1 MITDWTL
8 WLEWFIKA
16 LVVTFALLTGFA
28 YLTWY
33 ERRALA
39 RIQSRIGPNRA
50 GPEGLLQ
57 PIADAVKLIFKEEL
71 TPARADRIL
80 FFWAPVITLVPS
92 IIIAAI
98 IPWGESFTLWNGH
111 VVTLYLAN
119 INVGVL
125 YLMSIAS
132 IAVYGIV
139 LAGWSSNNKYAMLG
153 GLRSSAQMISYE
165 LALGLSFATSIILAN
180 SMNLLEIIDK
190 QKNLWFVVIQP
201 VGAVIFWIATLAEVN
216 RAPFDMPEAEQELT
230 AGYHSEYS
238 GMKFALFFM
247 AEYQKMIVICAIA
260 ATLYFGGFR
269 EFWLLKNTIFSVD
282 YAWTLG
288 SWHITN
294 WFLGPIYLLLKV
306 IVLLFGMIWVRATWP
321 RIRYDRLMAFGW
333 KILLP
338 LSLAITFITATGIV
352 LADVFQNQLYEYVG
366 IPVVSVLVGA
376 FTVAMVYRELRR
388 LPYER
393 A

>member
-1 MITDWTL
+1 MGDKGEMMLSDWTL
-8 WLEWFIKA
+8 WLEWVIKS
-16 LVVTFALLTGFA
+16 LIVIFALLGGFA

-50 GPEGLLQ
+50 GPFGLLP
-57 PIADAVKLIFKEEL
+57 PIADAVNSIFKEEL
-71 TPARADRIL
+71 VPAKADKIL
-80 FFWAPVITLVPS
+80 FFWAPVITMVPS
-92 IIIAAI
+92 IIIGAVIPFGPTVELFGRQISLAI
-98 IPWGESFTLWNGH
+98 
-111 VVTLYLAN
+111 AN

-125 YLMSIAS
+125 YVMSIAS

-165 LALGLSFATSIILAN
+165 LSLGLGFVIAILLGDSMSLHEIVDRQRDMWFA
-180 SMNLLEIIDK
+180 
-190 QKNLWFVVIQP
+190 VIQP
-201 VGAVIFWIATLAEVN
+201 VGALIFLIVTLAEVN

-247 AEYQKMIVICAIA
+247 AEYQKMIVICMLA
-260 ATLYFGGFR
+260 ATLFFGGYR
-269 EFWLLKNTIFSVD
+269 EFWFLQDTIFSVD
-282 YAWTLG
+282 RFW
-288 SWHITN
+288 W
-294 WFLGPIYLLLKV
+294 LGPIYMLAKV
-306 IVLLFGMIWVRATWP
+306 VVLLFFMIWIRATWP

-333 KILLP
+333 KVLLP
-338 LSLAITFITATGIV
+338 LSLVIAFITAAGV
-352 LADVFQNQLYEYVG
+352 LLAEDNPMLIWT
-366 IPVVSVLVGA
+366 IPIASILVGL
-376 FTVAMVYRELRR
+376 FTVVMIYRELRR
-388 LPYER
+388 KAYER

>member
-1 MITDWTL
+1 MLSDWTL
-8 WLEWFIKA
+8 WVEWLIKS
-16 LVVTFALLTGFA
+16 LFVIFALLTGFA
-28 YLTWY
+28 YLTLY

-50 GPEGLLQ
+50 GPQGLLQ

-71 TPARADRIL
+71 VPAKADRIL
-80 FFWAPVITLVPS
+80 FFWAPVITMVPS
-92 IIIAAI
+92 IILAAT
-98 IPWGESFTLWNGH
+98 IPFGPRNVPLFGREVS
-111 VVTLYLAN
+111 LAVAD

-165 LALGLSFATSIILAN
+165 LSLGLMFVTAIILAD
-180 SMNLLEIIDK
+180 SMNLYEIVEQQRTI
-190 QKNLWFVVIQP
+190 WFGLIQP
-201 VGAVIFWIATLAEVN
+201 VGALIFLIVTLAEVN

-247 AEYQKMIVICAIA
+247 AEYQKMIVISLIA
-260 ATLYFGGFR
+260 ATLFFGGYR
-269 EFWLLKNTIFSVD
+269 EFPFLQGTIFSVD
-282 YAWTLG
+282 RFW
-288 SWHITN
+288 W
-294 WFLGPIYLLLKV
+294 LGPIYMLLKV
-306 IVLLFGMIWVRATWP
+306 VVLLFFMIWVRATWP
-321 RIRYDRLMAFGW
+321 RIRYDRLMSFGW
-333 KILLP
+333 KVLLP
-338 LSLAITFITATGIV
+338 LSLAIAFITAAGVLLVEELNSPLWIV
-352 LADVFQNQLYEYVG
+352 S
-366 IPVVSVLVGA
+366 IPVVSVLVGVL
-376 FTVAMVYRELRR
+376 TVAMIYRELRR
-388 LPYER
+388 KAYER

>member
-1 MITDWTL
+1 MLTDWTL
-8 WLEWFIKA
+8 WLEWSIKS
-16 LVVTFALLTGFA
+16 LFVIFALLTGFA
-28 YLTWY
+28 YLTLY

-50 GPEGLLQ
+50 GPQGLLQ

-71 TPARADRIL
+71 VPAKADRIL
-80 FFWAPVITLVPS
+80 FFWAPVITMVPS
-92 IIIAAI
+92 IVLAAT
-98 IPWGESFTLWNGH
+98 IPFGPDVEMFGRTITLS
-111 VVTLYLAN
+111 VAN

-165 LALGLSFATSIILAN
+165 LSLGLMFVTAIILAN
-180 SMNLLEIIDK
+180 SMNLHEIVNQQTDM
-190 QKNLWFVVIQP
+190 WFAVVQP
-201 VGAVIFWIATLAEVN
+201 VGALIFLIVTLAEVN

-247 AEYQKMIVICAIA
+247 AEYQKMIVISMIA
-260 ATLYFGGFR
+260 ATLFFGGYR
-269 EFWLLKNTIFSVD
+269 EFWFLQGTIFSVD
-282 YAWTLG
+282 RFW
-288 SWHITN
+288 W
-294 WFLGPIYLLLKV
+294 LGPIYLLIKV
-306 IVLLFGMIWVRATWP
+306 VVLLFFMIWVRATWP

-338 LSLAITFITATGIV
+338 LSLVIAFISAAGIL
-352 LADVFQNQLYEYVG
+352 LADDNPGWLWS
-366 IPVVSVLVGA
+366 IPVASVLVGI
-376 FTVAMVYRELRR
+376 FTVGLVYRELRR
-388 LPYER
+388 KVYER
-393 A
+393 T